1 MSPILDTDTLIRP
14 TTAARLLG
22 VTRDGVHKRIAAG
35 TLQAVTI
42 DGHLF
47 LDRAAVEAIAGPV
60 SRPRGGGTRRTS
72 TPAARG
78 RVSGPGTSRKRS
90 RRGTAAPRRPSP

>member
-1 MSPILDTDTLIRP
+1 MPLIDTDRLIRP

-60 SRPRGGGTRRTS
+60 SRPRGGGGTRRTS

-78 RVSGPGTSRKRS
+78 RVSGPGTTPKRS

>member
-1 MSPILDTDTLIRP
+1 MSPIIDTADYVRP
-14 TTAARLLG
+14 TSAATILG
-22 VTRDGVHKRIAAG
+22 VTRDCIHKRIAAG
-35 TLQAVTI
+35 TLQAITI

-60 SRPRGGGTRRTS
+60 SRPRGGGTRRPR

-78 RVSGPGTSRKRS
+78 RVSESGTTPRRRS
-90 RRGTAAPRRPSP
+90 RRGTGG

>member
-1 MSPILDTDTLIRP
+1 MSPLIDTDRLIRP
-14 TTAARLLG
+14 TTAAQLLG

-35 TLQAVTI
+35 TLAAVTI

-60 SRPRGGGTRRTS
+60 SRPRGDGARRPR

-78 RVSGPGTSRKRS
+78 RVSESGTSPKRRS
-90 RRGTAAPRRPSP
+90 RRGRGG

>member
-1 MSPILDTDTLIRP
+1 MSPLLDTDRLIRP
-14 TTAARLLG
+14 TTAAAILG

-47 LDRAAVEAIAGPV
+47 LDREAVEAIAGPV

-78 RVSGPGTSRKRS
+78 RVNEPGTSRRRS
-90 RRGTAAPRRPSP
+90 RRGSLSTA

>member
-1 MSPILDTDTLIRP
+1 MSPIIDTDRLIRP

-22 VTRDGVHKRIAAG
+22 VTRDAVHNRIAAG

-42 DGHLF
+42 DGHLY
-47 LDRAAVEAIAGPV
+47 LDREAVEAIAGLV
-60 SRPRGGGTRRTS
+60 SRPRGGGTRRPR

-78 RVSGPGTSRKRS
+78 RVSESDTPRRRRS
-90 RRGTAAPRRPSP
+90 RRGTGG

>member
-1 MSPILDTDTLIRP
+1 VSPIIDTADYVRP
-14 TTAARLLG
+14 TSAATILG
-22 VTRDGVHKRIAAG
+22 VTRDCIHKRIAAG

-47 LDRAAVEAIAGPV
+47 LDRASVEAIAGPV
-60 SRPRGGGTRRTS
+60 SRPRGGGTRRPR

-78 RVSGPGTSRKRS
+78 RVSGPGTTQTRRS
-90 RRGTAAPRRPSP
+90 RRGTAG